1 MNLAKRPL
9 YNLCIMVI
17 SVNFLAAAPKLYLYL
32 LPFDNINNEQAIAW
46 LGSGFTDMLTK
57 EMTPLDGLFLR
68 NRDDL
73 ENIMNNRALLL
84 KQPRDS
90 RNILALGKFSRKV
103 DEISVD
109 MQFID
114 IANWEELDRREVIG
128 SYNNIPQLNNE
139 LAEVV
144 KTVCT
149 PYLPQKKTTKKI
161 YPDFTTPQATAIPK
175 TFGDR
180 GAVITS
186 SIDDAIAALERSMAF
201 VIGAR
206 GGKPIEAPA
215 KEPVAEDEWVV
226 DINNR
231 PFNEPSPENVNNT
244 ALLDQVLDNLMD
256 KPYDVFIYKPTYVY
270 DEDEDDKMITVNMR
284 VDYGIKGDII
294 NDMLTSLPYTG
305 LTQDGS
311 LTIVHF
317 DRENFNFSPELT
329 KNISLGNY
337 RSVPVIR
344 FFDKDGIVMAIILD
358 TPESRWYEMSSNKIH
373 FIPLHQFSP
382 LVDFTMGGWSLQV
395 AMEDVDIKAHYS
407 LQMSIEEVD
416 RISRVS
422 LKFVPEAELGSII
435 FPHL

>member
-1 MNLAKRPL
+1 LVVSANYL
-9 YNLCIMVI
+9 V
-17 SVNFLAAAPKLYLYL
+17 AAPKLYLYL
-32 LPFDNINNEQAIAW
+32 LPFDNNNNEQVIAW
-46 LGSGFTDMLTK
+46 LGTGFTDMLTK
-57 EMTPLDGLFLR
+57 EMTAIEGLFLR
-68 NRDDL
+68 NRSDL
-73 ENIMNNRALLL
+73 ENIMNNRGLLL

-90 RNILALGKFSRKV
+90 RNILVLGQYSRKM
-103 DEISVD
+103 DEISID

-114 IANWEELDRREVIG
+114 IANWEELDQREVIG

-139 LAEVV
+139 LADVV
-144 KTVCT
+144 KTVCM
-149 PYLPQKKTTKKI
+149 PYLPEKKTTKKI
-161 YPDFTTPQATAIPK
+161 YPDFTTPQATAIPR
-175 TFGDR
+175 TFGER

-186 SIDDAIAALERSMAF
+186 SIDDALIELEQSMDF

-206 GGKPIEAPA
+206 GKPKEAPA
-215 KEPVAEDEWVV
+215 KDRGAEDEWVV

-231 PFNEPSPENVNNT
+231 PFNEPLPENVTNT
-244 ALLDQVLDNLMD
+244 VLLDQVLANLMD

-305 LTQDGS
+305 LKQDGS

-344 FFDKDGIVMAIILD
+344 FLDKDGIIMAIILD
-358 TPESRWYEMSSNKIH
+358 TPESRWYDMSSNKIH

-395 AMEDVDIKAHYS
+395 ALEDVEIKAHYS

-422 LKFVPEAELGSII
+422 LKFVPEAELGAII

>member
-1 MNLAKRPL
+1 M
-9 YNLCIMVI
+9 MVI

-46 LGSGFTDMLTK
+46 LGSGFTDMLNK
-57 EMTPLDGLFLR
+57 EMTPLEGLFLR

-90 RNILALGKFSRKV
+90 RNILALGKFIRKV

-114 IANWEELDRREVIG
+114 IANWEELDRRELIG

-144 KTVCT
+144 KTVCI
-149 PYLPQKKTTKKI
+149 PYLPEKKTTKKI

-186 SIDDAIAALERSMAF
+186 SIDDAIADLERSMDF

-206 GGKPIEAPA
+206 GKPKEAPA
-215 KEPVAEDEWVV
+215 KELVAENEWVV

-231 PFNEPSPENVNNT
+231 PFNEPLPENVNNT
-244 ALLDQVLDNLMD
+244 ALLGQVLANLMD

-305 LTQDGS
+305 LKQDGS

-344 FFDKDGIVMAIILD
+344 FFDNDGIVMAIILD

-395 AMEDVDIKAHYS
+395 ALEDVDIKAHYS

-416 RISRVS
+416 RISKVS
-422 LKFVPEAELGSII
+422 LKFVPEAELGAII

>member
-9 YNLCIMVI
+9 YNLCMVVI
-17 SVNFLAAAPKLYLYL
+17 SVSFLAAAPKLYLYL

-46 LGSGFTDMLTK
+46 LGGGFTDMLTK
-57 EMTPLDGLFLR
+57 DMTTIEGLFLR

-90 RNILALGKFSRKV
+90 RNILALGKYSRKM
-103 DEISVD
+103 DEIAVD

-114 IANWEELDRREVIG
+114 IANWEELDRRQVIG
-128 SYNNIPQLNNE
+128 RYNNIPQLNNE

-149 PYLPQKKTTKKI
+149 PYLPKKKTTKKI
-161 YPDFTTPQATAIPK
+161 YPDFTTPQAMAIPK
-175 TFGDR
+175 TFGER

-186 SIDDAIAALERSMAF
+186 SIEDALIGLERSMDF

-206 GGKPIEAPA
+206 DKPKEAPA
-215 KEPVAEDEWVV
+215 KKPVAEDEWVV

-244 ALLDQVLDNLMD
+244 ALLEQVLANLMD
-256 KPYDVFIYKPTYVY
+256 KPYDVFLYKPTYVY
-270 DEDEDDKMITVNMR
+270 DEDKDDKMITVNMR

-305 LTQDGS
+305 LKQDGS
-311 LTIVHF
+311 LMIVYF

-337 RSVPVIR
+337 RAVPVIR
-344 FFDKDGIVMAIILD
+344 FLDKDGIVMAIILD
-358 TPESRWYEMSSNKIH
+358 TPESRWYNVSSNKIY

-395 AMEDVDIKAHYS
+395 ALEDVEIKAHYS
-407 LQMSIEEVD
+407 LQMSIKEVD

-422 LKFVPEAELGSII
+422 LKFVPEAELGAII

>member
-9 YNLCIMVI
+9 YNLCMMVI

-57 EMTPLDGLFLR
+57 EMTALDGLFLR

-103 DEISVD
+103 DEISVE

-128 SYNNIPQLNNE
+128 SYNNLPQLNNE

-144 KTVCT
+144 KTVCI

-186 SIDDAIAALERSMAF
+186 SINDAIADLERSMDF

-206 GGKPIEAPA
+206 GKLKEEPA

-244 ALLDQVLDNLMD
+244 ALLDQVLANLMD

-284 VDYGIKGDII
+284 VDYGIKGEII

-358 TPESRWYEMSSNKIH
+358 TPESRWYEISSNKIH

-395 AMEDVDIKAHYS
+395 ALEDVDIKAHYS

-422 LKFVPEAELGSII
+422 LKFVPESELGSII

>member
-9 YNLCIMVI
+9 YNLCMVVI

-46 LGSGFTDMLTK
+46 LGGGFTDMLTK
-57 EMTPLDGLFLR
+57 DMTTIEGLFLR

-90 RNILALGKFSRKV
+90 RNILALGKYSRKM
-103 DEISVD
+103 DEIAVD

-114 IANWEELDRREVIG
+114 IANWEELDRRQVIG
-128 SYNNIPQLNNE
+128 RYNNIPQLNNE

-149 PYLPQKKTTKKI
+149 PYLPKKKTTKKI

-186 SIDDAIAALERSMAF
+186 SIDDALIELERSMDF

-206 GGKPIEAPA
+206 GKPKEAPA
-215 KEPVAEDEWVV
+215 KVPVAEDEWVV

-244 ALLDQVLDNLMD
+244 ALLEQVLANLMD
-256 KPYDVFIYKPTYVY
+256 KPYDVFLYKPTYVY
-270 DEDEDDKMITVNMR
+270 DEDKDDKMITVNMR

-305 LTQDGS
+305 LKQDGS
-311 LTIVHF
+311 LMIVYF

-337 RSVPVIR
+337 RAVPVIR
-344 FFDKDGIVMAIILD
+344 FLDKDGIVMAIILD
-358 TPESRWYEMSSNKIH
+358 TPESRWYNVSSNKIY

-395 AMEDVDIKAHYS
+395 ALEDVEIKAHYS
-407 LQMSIEEVD
+407 LQMSIKEVD

-422 LKFVPEAELGSII
+422 LKFVPEAELGAII

>member
-9 YNLCIMVI
+9 YNLCMMVI

-46 LGSGFTDMLTK
+46 LGGGFADMLTK
-57 EMTPLDGLFLR
+57 EMTTIEGLFLR
-68 NRDDL
+68 NQDDL

-90 RNILALGKFSRKV
+90 RNILALGKYSRKM
-103 DEISVD
+103 DQIAVD

-114 IANWEELDRREVIG
+114 IANWEELDRRQVIG
-128 SYNNIPQLNNE
+128 SYNNVPQLNNE

-186 SIDDAIAALERSMAF
+186 SIDDALIELERSMDF

-206 GGKPIEAPA
+206 GKPKEAPA
-215 KEPVAEDEWVV
+215 KVPVAEDEWVV

-231 PFNEPSPENVNNT
+231 PFNEPTPENVNNT
-244 ALLDQVLDNLMD
+244 ALLEQVLANLMD
-256 KPYDVFIYKPTYVY
+256 KPYDVFLYKPTYVY
-270 DEDEDDKMITVNMR
+270 DEDVDDKMITINMR

-305 LTQDGS
+305 LKQDGS
-311 LTIVHF
+311 LMIVHF

-337 RSVPVIR
+337 RAVPVIR
-344 FFDKDGIVMAIILD
+344 FLDKDGIVMAIILD
-358 TPESRWYEMSSNKIH
+358 TPESRWYNVSSNKIY

-395 AMEDVDIKAHYS
+395 ALEDVEIKAHYS
-407 LQMSIEEVD
+407 LQMSIKEVD

-422 LKFVPEAELGSII
+422 LKFVPEAELGAII

>member
-9 YNLCIMVI
+9 YNLCMVVI
-17 SVNFLAAAPKLYLYL
+17 SVSFLAAAPKLYLYL

-46 LGSGFTDMLTK
+46 LGGGFTDMLTK
-57 EMTPLDGLFLR
+57 DMTTIEGLFLR

-90 RNILALGKFSRKV
+90 RNILALGKYSRKM
-103 DEISVD
+103 DEIAVD

-114 IANWEELDRREVIG
+114 IANWEELDRRQVIG

-149 PYLPQKKTTKKI
+149 PYLPKKKTTKKI
-161 YPDFTTPQATAIPK
+161 YPDFTTPQAMAIPK
-175 TFGDR
+175 TFGER

-186 SIDDAIAALERSMAF
+186 SIEDALIGLERSMDF

-206 GGKPIEAPA
+206 GKPKEAPA
-215 KEPVAEDEWVV
+215 KKPVAEDEWVV

-244 ALLDQVLDNLMD
+244 ALLEQVLANLMD
-256 KPYDVFIYKPTYVY
+256 KPYEVFLYKPTYVY
-270 DEDEDDKMITVNMR
+270 DEDKDDKMITVNMR

-305 LTQDGS
+305 LKQDGS
-311 LTIVHF
+311 LMIVYF

-337 RSVPVIR
+337 RAVPVIR
-344 FFDKDGIVMAIILD
+344 FLDKDGIVMAIILD
-358 TPESRWYEMSSNKIH
+358 TPESRWYNVSSNKIY

-395 AMEDVDIKAHYS
+395 ALEDVEIKAHYS
-407 LQMSIEEVD
+407 LQMSIKEVD

-422 LKFVPEAELGSII
+422 LKFVPEAELGAII

>member
-9 YNLCIMVI
+9 YNLCMVVI
-17 SVNFLAAAPKLYLYL
+17 SVSFLAAAPKLYLYL

-46 LGSGFTDMLTK
+46 LGGGFTDMLTK
-57 EMTPLDGLFLR
+57 DMTTIEGLFLR

-90 RNILALGKFSRKV
+90 RNILALGKYSRKM
-103 DEISVD
+103 DEIAVD

-114 IANWEELDRREVIG
+114 IANWEELDRRQVIG
-128 SYNNIPQLNNE
+128 RYNNIPQLNNE

-149 PYLPQKKTTKKI
+149 PYLPKKKTTKKI
-161 YPDFTTPQATAIPK
+161 YPDFTTPQAMAIPK
-175 TFGDR
+175 TFGER

-186 SIDDAIAALERSMAF
+186 SIEDALIGLERSMDF

-206 GGKPIEAPA
+206 GKPKEAPA
-215 KEPVAEDEWVV
+215 KVPVAEDEWVV

-244 ALLDQVLDNLMD
+244 ALLEQVLANLMD
-256 KPYDVFIYKPTYVY
+256 KPYDVFLYKPTYVY
-270 DEDEDDKMITVNMR
+270 DEDKDDKMITVNMR

-305 LTQDGS
+305 LKQDGS
-311 LTIVHF
+311 LMIVYF

-337 RSVPVIR
+337 RAVPVIR
-344 FFDKDGIVMAIILD
+344 FLDKDGIVMAIILD
-358 TPESRWYEMSSNKIH
+358 TPESRWYNVSSNKIY

-395 AMEDVDIKAHYS
+395 ALEDVEIKAHYS
-407 LQMSIEEVD
+407 LQMSIKEVD

-422 LKFVPEAELGSII
+422 LKFVPEAELGAII

>member
-9 YNLCIMVI
+9 YNLCMVVI
-17 SVNFLAAAPKLYLYL
+17 SVSFLAAAPKLYLYL

-46 LGSGFTDMLTK
+46 LGGGFTDMLTK
-57 EMTPLDGLFLR
+57 DMTTIEGLFLR

-90 RNILALGKFSRKV
+90 RNILALGKYSRKM
-103 DEISVD
+103 DEIAVD

-114 IANWEELDRREVIG
+114 IANWEELDRRQVIG
-128 SYNNIPQLNNE
+128 RYNNIPQLNNE

-149 PYLPQKKTTKKI
+149 PYLPKKKTTKKI
-161 YPDFTTPQATAIPK
+161 YPDFTTPQAMAIPK
-175 TFGDR
+175 TFGER

-186 SIDDAIAALERSMAF
+186 SIEDALIGLERSMDF

-206 GGKPIEAPA
+206 GKPKEAPA
-215 KEPVAEDEWVV
+215 KKPVAEDEWVV

-231 PFNEPSPENVNNT
+231 PFNEPTPENVNNT
-244 ALLDQVLDNLMD
+244 ALLEQVLANLMD
-256 KPYDVFIYKPTYVY
+256 KPYDVFLYKPTYVY
-270 DEDEDDKMITVNMR
+270 DEDKDDKMITVNMR

-305 LTQDGS
+305 LKQDGS
-311 LTIVHF
+311 LMIVYF

-337 RSVPVIR
+337 RAVPVIR
-344 FFDKDGIVMAIILD
+344 FLDKDGIVMAIILD
-358 TPESRWYEMSSNKIH
+358 TPESRWYNVSSNKIY

-395 AMEDVDIKAHYS
+395 ALEDVEIKAHYS
-407 LQMSIEEVD
+407 LQMSIKEVD

-422 LKFVPEAELGSII
+422 LKFVPEAELGAII

>member
-9 YNLCIMVI
+9 YSLCIMVI
-17 SVNFLAAAPKLYLYL
+17 SANFLAAAPKLYLYL

-46 LGSGFTDMLTK
+46 LGTGFTDMLTK
-57 EMTPLDGLFLR
+57 EMTAIEGLFLR
-68 NRDDL
+68 NRSDL
-73 ENIMNNRALLL
+73 ENIMNNRGLLL

-90 RNILALGKFSRKV
+90 RNILVLGKYSRKM
-103 DEISVD
+103 DEISID

-114 IANWEELDRREVIG
+114 IANWEELDQREVIG

-144 KTVCT
+144 KTVCI
-149 PYLPQKKTTKKI
+149 PYLPEKKTTKKI
-161 YPDFTTPQATAIPK
+161 YPDFTTPQATAIPR
-175 TFGDR
+175 TFGER

-186 SIDDAIAALERSMAF
+186 SIDAALIELEQSMDF

-206 GGKPIEAPA
+206 GKPKEVPA
-215 KEPVAEDEWVV
+215 KGPVAEDEWVV

-231 PFNEPSPENVNNT
+231 PFNEPLPENVNNT
-244 ALLDQVLDNLMD
+244 VLLDQVLANLMD

-305 LTQDGS
+305 LKQDGS
-311 LTIVHF
+311 LTIVYF

-329 KNISLGNY
+329 KDISLGNY

-344 FFDKDGIVMAIILD
+344 FLDKDGIIMAIILD
-358 TPESRWYEMSSNKIH
+358 TPESRWYDMSSNKIH

-395 AMEDVDIKAHYS
+395 ALEDVEIKAHYS

-422 LKFVPEAELGSII
+422 LKFVPEAELGAII

>member
-9 YNLCIMVI
+9 YNLCMMVI

-46 LGSGFTDMLTK
+46 LGGGFADMLTK
-57 EMTPLDGLFLR
+57 EMTTIEGLFLR
-68 NRDDL
+68 NQDDL

-90 RNILALGKFSRKV
+90 RNILALGKYSRKM
-103 DEISVD
+103 DQIAVD

-114 IANWEELDRREVIG
+114 IANWEELDRRQVIG
-128 SYNNIPQLNNE
+128 SYNNVPQLNNE

-186 SIDDAIAALERSMAF
+186 SIDDALIELERSMDF

-206 GGKPIEAPA
+206 GKPKEAPA
-215 KEPVAEDEWVV
+215 KVPVAEDEWVV

-244 ALLDQVLDNLMD
+244 ALLEQVLANLMD
-256 KPYDVFIYKPTYVY
+256 KPYDVFLYKPTYVY
-270 DEDEDDKMITVNMR
+270 DEDKDDKMITVNMR

-305 LTQDGS
+305 LKQDGS
-311 LTIVHF
+311 LMIVYF

-337 RSVPVIR
+337 RAVPVIR
-344 FFDKDGIVMAIILD
+344 FLDKDGIVMAIILD
-358 TPESRWYEMSSNKIH
+358 TPESRWYNVSSNKIY

-395 AMEDVDIKAHYS
+395 ALEDVEIKAHYS
-407 LQMSIEEVD
+407 LQMSIKEVD

-422 LKFVPEAELGSII
+422 LKFVPEAELGAII

>member
-9 YNLCIMVI
+9 YSLCIMVI
-17 SVNFLAAAPKLYLYL
+17 SANFLAAAPKLYLYL

-46 LGSGFTDMLTK
+46 LGTGFTDMLTK
-57 EMTPLDGLFLR
+57 EMTAIEGLFLR
-68 NRDDL
+68 NRSDL
-73 ENIMNNRALLL
+73 ENIMNNRGLLL

-90 RNILALGKFSRKV
+90 RNILVLGKYSRKM
-103 DEISVD
+103 DEISID

-114 IANWEELDRREVIG
+114 IANWEELDQREVIG

-144 KTVCT
+144 KTVCI
-149 PYLPQKKTTKKI
+149 PYLPEKKTTKNI
-161 YPDFTTPQATAIPK
+161 YPDFTTPQATAIPR
-175 TFGDR
+175 TFGER

-186 SIDDAIAALERSMAF
+186 SIDAALIELEQSMDF

-206 GGKPIEAPA
+206 GKPKEVPA
-215 KEPVAEDEWVV
+215 KGPVAEDEWVV

-231 PFNEPSPENVNNT
+231 PFNEPLPENVNNT
-244 ALLDQVLDNLMD
+244 VLLDQVLANLMD

-305 LTQDGS
+305 LKQDGS
-311 LTIVHF
+311 LTIVYF

-329 KNISLGNY
+329 KDISLGNY

-344 FFDKDGIVMAIILD
+344 FLDKDGIIMAIILD
-358 TPESRWYEMSSNKIH
+358 TPESRWYDMSSNKIH

-395 AMEDVDIKAHYS
+395 ALEDVEIKAHYS

-422 LKFVPEAELGSII
+422 LKFVPEAELGAII

>member
-9 YNLCIMVI
+9 YSLCIMVI
-17 SVNFLAAAPKLYLYL
+17 SANFLAAAPKLYLYL

-46 LGSGFTDMLTK
+46 LGTGFTDMLTK
-57 EMTPLDGLFLR
+57 EMTAIEGLFLR
-68 NRDDL
+68 NRSDL
-73 ENIMNNRALLL
+73 ENIMNNRGLLL

-90 RNILALGKFSRKV
+90 RNILVLGKYSRKM
-103 DEISVD
+103 DEISID

-114 IANWEELDRREVIG
+114 IANWEELDQREVIG

-144 KTVCT
+144 KTVCI
-149 PYLPQKKTTKKI
+149 PYLPEKKTTKKI
-161 YPDFTTPQATAIPK
+161 YPDFTTPQATAIPR
-175 TFGDR
+175 TFGER

-186 SIDDAIAALERSMAF
+186 SIDAALIELEQSMDF

-206 GGKPIEAPA
+206 GKPKEVPA
-215 KEPVAEDEWVV
+215 KGPVAEDEWVV

-231 PFNEPSPENVNNT
+231 PFNEPLPENVNNT
-244 ALLDQVLDNLMD
+244 VLLDQVLANLMD

-284 VDYGIKGDII
+284 VDYGIKGDIM

-305 LTQDGS
+305 LKQDGS
-311 LTIVHF
+311 LTIVYF

-344 FFDKDGIVMAIILD
+344 FLDKDGIVMAIILD

-395 AMEDVDIKAHYS
+395 ALEDVDIKAHYS

-422 LKFVPEAELGSII
+422 LKFVPEAELGAII

>member
-9 YNLCIMVI
+9 YSLCIMVI
-17 SVNFLAAAPKLYLYL
+17 SANFLAAAPKLYLYL

-46 LGSGFTDMLTK
+46 LGTGFTDMLTK
-57 EMTPLDGLFLR
+57 EMTAIEGLFLR
-68 NRDDL
+68 NRSDL
-73 ENIMNNRALLL
+73 ENIMNNRGLLL

-90 RNILALGKFSRKV
+90 RNILVLGKYSRKM
-103 DEISVD
+103 DEISID

-114 IANWEELDRREVIG
+114 IANWEELDQRKVIG

-144 KTVCT
+144 KTVCI
-149 PYLPQKKTTKKI
+149 PYLPEKKTTKKI
-161 YPDFTTPQATAIPK
+161 YPDFTTPQATAIPR
-175 TFGDR
+175 TFGER

-186 SIDDAIAALERSMAF
+186 SIDAALIELEQSMDF

-206 GGKPIEAPA
+206 GKPKEVPA
-215 KEPVAEDEWVV
+215 KGPVAEDEWVV

-231 PFNEPSPENVNNT
+231 PFNEPLPENVNNT
-244 ALLDQVLDNLMD
+244 VLLDQVLANLMD

-305 LTQDGS
+305 LKQDGS
-311 LTIVHF
+311 LTIVYF

-329 KNISLGNY
+329 KDISLGNY

-344 FFDKDGIVMAIILD
+344 FLDKDGIIMAIILD
-358 TPESRWYEMSSNKIH
+358 TPESRWYDMSSNKIH

-395 AMEDVDIKAHYS
+395 ALEDVEIKAHYS

-422 LKFVPEAELGSII
+422 LKFVPEAELGAII

>member
-9 YNLCIMVI
+9 YNLCMMVI
-17 SVNFLAAAPKLYLYL
+17 SVNFIAAAPKLYLYL

-128 SYNNIPQLNNE
+128 SYNNIPQLNNV

-144 KTVCT
+144 KTVCI
-149 PYLPQKKTTKKI
+149 PYLPEKKTTKKI

-186 SIDDAIAALERSMAF
+186 SIDDAIADLERSMDF

-206 GGKPIEAPA
+206 GKPKEVPA

-244 ALLDQVLDNLMD
+244 ALLDQVLANLMD

-270 DEDEDDKMITVNMR
+270 DEDDKMITVNMR

-395 AMEDVDIKAHYS
+395 ALEDVDIKAHYS

-422 LKFVPEAELGSII
+422 LKFVPEAELGAII

>member
-1 MNLAKRPL
+1 M
-9 YNLCIMVI
+9 MVI
-17 SVNFLAAAPKLYLYL
+17 SANFLAATPKLYLYL

-46 LGSGFTDMLTK
+46 LGLGFTDMLTK
-57 EMTPLDGLFLR
+57 EMTAIEGLFLR

-73 ENIMNNRALLL
+73 ENIMNNRGLLL

-90 RNILALGKFSRKV
+90 RNILVLGKYSRKM

-114 IANWEELDRREVIG
+114 IANWEELDKREAIG
-128 SYNNIPQLNNE
+128 SYNNVPQLNNE

-144 KTVCT
+144 KTVCI
-149 PYLPQKKTTKKI
+149 PYLPEKKTTKKI
-161 YPDFTTPQATAIPK
+161 YPDFTTPQATAIPR
-175 TFGDR
+175 TFGER

-186 SIDDAIAALERSMAF
+186 SIDDALIELERSMDF

-206 GGKPIEAPA
+206 GKPKETLA
-215 KEPVAEDEWVV
+215 KKPVAEGEWVV

-231 PFNEPSPENVNNT
+231 PFNEPLPENVNNT
-244 ALLDQVLDNLMD
+244 VLLDQVLANLMD

-270 DEDEDDKMITVNMR
+270 DEDEDANMITVNMR

-305 LTQDGS
+305 IKQDGS

-317 DRENFNFSPELT
+317 DRENFNFPPELT

-337 RSVPVIR
+337 RAVPVIR
-344 FFDKDGIVMAIILD
+344 FLDKDGIVMAIILD
-358 TPESRWYEMSSNKIH
+358 TPESRWYDMSSNKIH

-395 AMEDVDIKAHYS
+395 ALEDVEIKAHYS

-422 LKFVPEAELGSII
+422 LKFVPEAELGAII

>member
-1 MNLAKRPL
+1 M
-9 YNLCIMVI
+9 MVI

-57 EMTPLDGLFLR
+57 EMTPLEGLFLR

-144 KTVCT
+144 KTVCI
-149 PYLPQKKTTKKI
+149 PYLPEKKTTKKI

-186 SIDDAIAALERSMAF
+186 SIDDAIADLERSMDF

-206 GGKPIEAPA
+206 GKPKEAPA

-244 ALLDQVLDNLMD
+244 ALLDQVLANLMD

-270 DEDEDDKMITVNMR
+270 DEDDKMITVNMR

-344 FFDKDGIVMAIILD
+344 FFDKDGIIMAIILD

>member
-9 YNLCIMVI
+9 YNLCMMVI

-46 LGSGFTDMLTK
+46 LGGGFTDMLTK
-57 EMTPLDGLFLR
+57 DMTTIEGLFLR

-90 RNILALGKFSRKV
+90 RNILALGKYSRKM
-103 DEISVD
+103 DQIAVD

-114 IANWEELDRREVIG
+114 IANWEELDRRQVIG
-128 SYNNIPQLNNE
+128 SYNNVPQLNNE

-186 SIDDAIAALERSMAF
+186 SIDDALIELERSMDF

-206 GGKPIEAPA
+206 GKPKEAPA
-215 KEPVAEDEWVV
+215 KVPVAEDEWVV

-231 PFNEPSPENVNNT
+231 PFNEPTPENVNNT
-244 ALLDQVLDNLMD
+244 ALLEQVLANLMD
-256 KPYDVFIYKPTYVY
+256 KPYDVFLYKPTYVY
-270 DEDEDDKMITVNMR
+270 DEDVDDKMITVNMR

-305 LTQDGS
+305 LKQDGS
-311 LTIVHF
+311 LMIVHF

-337 RSVPVIR
+337 RAVPVIR
-344 FFDKDGIVMAIILD
+344 FLDKDGIVMAIILD
-358 TPESRWYEMSSNKIH
+358 TPESRWYNVSSNKIY

-395 AMEDVDIKAHYS
+395 ALEDVEIKAHYS
-407 LQMSIEEVD
+407 LQMSIKEVD

-422 LKFVPEAELGSII
+422 LKFVPEAELGAII

>member
-9 YNLCIMVI
+9 YSLCIMVV
-17 SVNFLAAAPKLYLYL
+17 SANFLVAAPKLYLYL
-32 LPFDNINNEQAIAW
+32 LPFDNNNNEQVIAW
-46 LGSGFTDMLTK
+46 LGTGFTDMLTK
-57 EMTPLDGLFLR
+57 EMTAIEGLFLR
-68 NRDDL
+68 NRSEL
-73 ENIMNNRALLL
+73 ENIMNNRGLLL

-90 RNILALGKFSRKV
+90 RNILVLGQYSRKM
-103 DEISVD
+103 DEISID

-114 IANWEELDRREVIG
+114 IANWEELDQREVIG

-139 LAEVV
+139 LADVV

-149 PYLPQKKTTKKI
+149 PYLPEKKTTKKI
-161 YPDFTTPQATAIPK
+161 YPDFTTPQATAIPR
-175 TFGDR
+175 TFGER

-186 SIDDAIAALERSMAF
+186 SIDDALIELEQSMDF

-206 GGKPIEAPA
+206 GKPKEAPA
-215 KEPVAEDEWVV
+215 KDRGAEDEWVV

-231 PFNEPSPENVNNT
+231 PFNEPLPENVSNT
-244 ALLDQVLDNLMD
+244 VLLDQVLANLMD

-305 LTQDGS
+305 LKQDGS

-358 TPESRWYEMSSNKIH
+358 TPESRWYDMSSNKIH
-373 FIPLHQFSP
+373 FLPLHQFSP

-395 AMEDVDIKAHYS
+395 ALEDVEIKAHYS

-422 LKFVPEAELGSII
+422 LKFVPEAELGAII

>member
-9 YNLCIMVI
+9 YSLCIMVV
-17 SVNFLAAAPKLYLYL
+17 SANFLVAAPKLYLYL
-32 LPFDNINNEQAIAW
+32 LPFDNNNNEQVIAW
-46 LGSGFTDMLTK
+46 LGTGFTDMLTK
-57 EMTPLDGLFLR
+57 EMTAIEGLFLR
-68 NRDDL
+68 NRSDL
-73 ENIMNNRALLL
+73 ENIMNNRGLLL

-90 RNILALGKFSRKV
+90 RNILVLGQYSRKM
-103 DEISVD
+103 DEISID

-114 IANWEELDRREVIG
+114 IANWEELDQREVIG

-139 LAEVV
+139 LADVV

-149 PYLPQKKTTKKI
+149 PYLPEKKTTKKI
-161 YPDFTTPQATAIPK
+161 YPDFTTPQATAIPR
-175 TFGDR
+175 TFGER

-186 SIDDAIAALERSMAF
+186 SIDDALIELEQSMDF

-206 GGKPIEAPA
+206 GKPKEAPA
-215 KEPVAEDEWVV
+215 KDRGAEDEWVV

-231 PFNEPSPENVNNT
+231 PFNEPLPENVNNT
-244 ALLDQVLDNLMD
+244 VLLDQVLANLMD

-305 LTQDGS
+305 LKQDGS

-344 FFDKDGIVMAIILD
+344 FLDKDGIIMAIILD
-358 TPESRWYEMSSNKIH
+358 TPESRWYDMSSNKIH
-373 FIPLHQFSP
+373 FLPLHQFSP

-395 AMEDVDIKAHYS
+395 ALEDVEIKAHYS
-407 LQMSIEEVD
+407 LQMSIKEVD

-422 LKFVPEAELGSII
+422 LKFVPEAELGAII

>member
-9 YNLCIMVI
+9 YNLCMMVI

-128 SYNNIPQLNNE
+128 SYNNIPQLNNV

-144 KTVCT
+144 KTVCI

-186 SIDDAIAALERSMAF
+186 SIDDAIADLERSMDF

-206 GGKPIEAPA
+206 GKPKEAPA

-244 ALLDQVLDNLMD
+244 ALLDQVLANLMD

-305 LTQDGS
+305 LKQDGS

-344 FFDKDGIVMAIILD
+344 FLDKDGIIMAIILD
-358 TPESRWYEMSSNKIH
+358 TPESRWYDMSSNKIH

-382 LVDFTMGGWSLQV
+382 LVDFMMGGWSLQV
-395 AMEDVDIKAHYS
+395 ALEDVEIKAHYS

-422 LKFVPEAELGSII
+422 LKFVPEAELGAII

>member
-9 YNLCIMVI
+9 YSLCIMVV
-17 SVNFLAAAPKLYLYL
+17 SANFLVAAPKLYLYL
-32 LPFDNINNEQAIAW
+32 LPFDNNNNEQVIAW
-46 LGSGFTDMLTK
+46 LGTGFTDMLTK
-57 EMTPLDGLFLR
+57 EMTSIEGLFLR
-68 NRDDL
+68 NRSDL
-73 ENIMNNRALLL
+73 ENIMNNRGLLL

-90 RNILALGKFSRKV
+90 RNILVLGQYSRKM
-103 DEISVD
+103 DEISID

-114 IANWEELDRREVIG
+114 IANWEELDQREVIG

-139 LAEVV
+139 LADVV

-149 PYLPQKKTTKKI
+149 PYLPEKKTTKKI
-161 YPDFTTPQATAIPK
+161 YPDFTTPQATAIPR
-175 TFGDR
+175 TFGER

-186 SIDDAIAALERSMAF
+186 SIDDALIELEQSMDF

-206 GGKPIEAPA
+206 GKPKETPA
-215 KEPVAEDEWVV
+215 KDRGAEDEWVV

-231 PFNEPSPENVNNT
+231 PFNEPLPENVSNT
-244 ALLDQVLDNLMD
+244 VLLDQVLANLMD

-305 LTQDGS
+305 LKQDGS

-344 FFDKDGIVMAIILD
+344 FLDKDGIIMAIILD
-358 TPESRWYEMSSNKIH
+358 TPESRWYDMSSNKIH
-373 FIPLHQFSP
+373 FLPLHQFSP

-395 AMEDVDIKAHYS
+395 ALEDVEIKAHYS

-422 LKFVPEAELGSII
+422 LKFVPEAELGAII

>member
-9 YNLCIMVI
+9 YSLCIMVI
-17 SVNFLAAAPKLYLYL
+17 SANFLAAAPKLYLYL
-32 LPFDNINNEQAIAW
+32 LPLDNINNEQAIAW
-46 LGSGFTDMLTK
+46 LGTGFTDMLTK
-57 EMTPLDGLFLR
+57 EMTAIEGLFLR
-68 NRDDL
+68 NRSDL
-73 ENIMNNRALLL
+73 ENIMNNRGLLL

-90 RNILALGKFSRKV
+90 RNILVLGKYSRKM
-103 DEISVD
+103 DEISID

-114 IANWEELDRREVIG
+114 IANWEELDQREVIG

-144 KTVCT
+144 KTVCI
-149 PYLPQKKTTKKI
+149 PYLPEKKTTKKI
-161 YPDFTTPQATAIPK
+161 YPDFTTPQATAIPR
-175 TFGDR
+175 TFGER

-186 SIDDAIAALERSMAF
+186 SIDAALIELEQSMDF

-206 GGKPIEAPA
+206 GKPKEVPA
-215 KEPVAEDEWVV
+215 KGPVAEDEWVV

-231 PFNEPSPENVNNT
+231 PFNEPLPENVNNT
-244 ALLDQVLDNLMD
+244 VLLDQVLANLMD

-305 LTQDGS
+305 LKQDGS
-311 LTIVHF
+311 LTIVYF

-329 KNISLGNY
+329 KDISLGNY

-344 FFDKDGIVMAIILD
+344 FLDKDGIIMAIILD
-358 TPESRWYEMSSNKIH
+358 TPESRWYDMSSNKIH

-395 AMEDVDIKAHYS
+395 ALEDVEIKAHYS

-422 LKFVPEAELGSII
+422 LKFVPEAELGAII

>member
-9 YNLCIMVI
+9 YSLCIMVI
-17 SVNFLAAAPKLYLYL
+17 SANFLAAAPKLYLYL

-46 LGSGFTDMLTK
+46 LGTGFTDMLTK
-57 EMTPLDGLFLR
+57 EMTAIEGLFLR
-68 NRDDL
+68 NRSDL
-73 ENIMNNRALLL
+73 ENIMNNRGLLL

-90 RNILALGKFSRKV
+90 RNILVLGKYSRKM
-103 DEISVD
+103 DEISID

-114 IANWEELDRREVIG
+114 IANWEELDQREVIG

-144 KTVCT
+144 KTVCI
-149 PYLPQKKTTKKI
+149 PYLPEKKTTKNI
-161 YPDFTTPQATAIPK
+161 YPDFTTPQATAIPR
-175 TFGDR
+175 TFGER

-186 SIDDAIAALERSMAF
+186 SIDAALIELEQSMDF

-206 GGKPIEAPA
+206 GKPKEVPA
-215 KEPVAEDEWVV
+215 KGPVAEDEWVV

-231 PFNEPSPENVNNT
+231 PFNEPLPENVNNT
-244 ALLDQVLDNLMD
+244 VLLDQVLANLMD

-305 LTQDGS
+305 LKQDGS
-311 LTIVHF
+311 LTIVYF

-344 FFDKDGIVMAIILD
+344 FLDKDGIIMAIILD
-358 TPESRWYEMSSNKIH
+358 TPESRWYDMSSNKIH

-395 AMEDVDIKAHYS
+395 ALEDVEIKAHYS

-422 LKFVPEAELGSII
+422 LKFVPEAELGAII

>member
-9 YNLCIMVI
+9 YSLCIMVV
-17 SVNFLAAAPKLYLYL
+17 SANYLVAAPKLYLYL
-32 LPFDNINNEQAIAW
+32 LPFDNNNNEQVIAW
-46 LGSGFTDMLTK
+46 LGTGFTDMLTK
-57 EMTPLDGLFLR
+57 EMTAIEGLFLR
-68 NRDDL
+68 NRSDL
-73 ENIMNNRALLL
+73 ENIMNNRGLLL

-90 RNILALGKFSRKV
+90 RNILVLGQYSRKM
-103 DEISVD
+103 DEISID

-114 IANWEELDRREVIG
+114 IANWEELDQREVIG

-139 LAEVV
+139 LADVV
-144 KTVCT
+144 KTVCM
-149 PYLPQKKTTKKI
+149 PYLPEKKTTKKI
-161 YPDFTTPQATAIPK
+161 YPDFTTPQATAIPR
-175 TFGDR
+175 TFGER

-186 SIDDAIAALERSMAF
+186 SIDDALIELEQSMDF

-206 GGKPIEAPA
+206 GKPKEAPA
-215 KEPVAEDEWVV
+215 KDRGAEDEWVV

-231 PFNEPSPENVNNT
+231 PFNEPLPENVTNT
-244 ALLDQVLDNLMD
+244 VLLDQVLANLMD

-305 LTQDGS
+305 LKQDGS

-344 FFDKDGIVMAIILD
+344 FLDKDGIIMAIILD
-358 TPESRWYEMSSNKIH
+358 TPESRWYDMSSNKIH

-395 AMEDVDIKAHYS
+395 ALEDVEIKAHYS

-422 LKFVPEAELGSII
+422 LKFVPEAELGAII

>member
-1 MNLAKRPL
+1 M
-9 YNLCIMVI
+9 MVI
-17 SVNFLAAAPKLYLYL
+17 SVNFLIAAPKLYLYL

-57 EMTPLDGLFLR
+57 EMTPLEGLFLR

-114 IANWEELDRREVIG
+114 IANWEELDQREVIG
-128 SYNNIPQLNNE
+128 SYNNIPQLNNK

-144 KTVCT
+144 KTVCI
-149 PYLPQKKTTKKI
+149 PYLPKKKTTKKI

-186 SIDDAIAALERSMAF
+186 SIDDAIADLERSMDF
-201 VIGAR
+201 VIGTR
-206 GGKPIEAPA
+206 GKPKEAPA
-215 KEPVAEDEWVV
+215 KELVAEDEWVV

-231 PFNEPSPENVNNT
+231 PFNEPLPENVNNT
-244 ALLDQVLDNLMD
+244 ALLDQVLANLMD

-305 LTQDGS
+305 LKQDGS

-329 KNISLGNY
+329 KNITLGNY
-337 RSVPVIR
+337 RSVPLIR
-344 FFDKDGIVMAIILD
+344 FFDNDGIVMAIILD

-373 FIPLHQFSP
+373 FMPLHQFSP

-416 RISRVS
+416 RISKVS
-422 LKFVPEAELGSII
+422 LKFVPEAELGAII

>member
-9 YNLCIMVI
+9 YNLCMMVI

-57 EMTPLDGLFLR
+57 EMTPLEGLFLR

-114 IANWEELDRREVIG
+114 IANWEELDRREAIG

-144 KTVCT
+144 KTVCI
-149 PYLPQKKTTKKI
+149 PYLPEKKTTKNI
-161 YPDFTTPQATAIPK
+161 YHDFTTPQATAIPK

-186 SIDDAIAALERSMAF
+186 SIDDAIADLERSMDF

-206 GGKPIEAPA
+206 GKPKEAPA

-231 PFNEPSPENVNNT
+231 PFNEPLPENVNNT
-244 ALLDQVLDNLMD
+244 ALLDQVLANLMD

-305 LTQDGS
+305 LKQDGS

-344 FFDKDGIVMAIILD
+344 FLDKDGIIMAIILD
-358 TPESRWYEMSSNKIH
+358 TPESRWYDMSSNKIH
-373 FIPLHQFSP
+373 FLPLHQFSP

-395 AMEDVDIKAHYS
+395 ALEDVEIKAHYS

-422 LKFVPEAELGSII
+422 LKFVPEAELGAII

>member
-1 MNLAKRPL
+1 
-9 YNLCIMVI
+9 MVV
-17 SVNFLAAAPKLYLYL
+17 SANYLVAAPKLYLYL
-32 LPFDNINNEQAIAW
+32 LPFDNNNNEQVIAW
-46 LGSGFTDMLTK
+46 LGTGFTDMLTK
-57 EMTPLDGLFLR
+57 EMTAIEGLFLR
-68 NRDDL
+68 NRSDL
-73 ENIMNNRALLL
+73 ENIMNNRGLLL

-90 RNILALGKFSRKV
+90 RNILVLGQYSRKM
-103 DEISVD
+103 DEISID

-114 IANWEELDRREVIG
+114 IANWEELDQREVIG

-139 LAEVV
+139 LADVV
-144 KTVCT
+144 KTVCM
-149 PYLPQKKTTKKI
+149 PYLPEKKTTKKI
-161 YPDFTTPQATAIPK
+161 YPDFTTPQATAIPR
-175 TFGDR
+175 TFGER

-186 SIDDAIAALERSMAF
+186 SIDDALIELEQSMDF

-206 GGKPIEAPA
+206 GKPKEAPA
-215 KEPVAEDEWVV
+215 KDRGAEDEWVV

-231 PFNEPSPENVNNT
+231 PFNEPLPENVTNT
-244 ALLDQVLDNLMD
+244 VLLDQVLANLMD

-305 LTQDGS
+305 LKQDGS

-344 FFDKDGIVMAIILD
+344 FLDKDGIIMAIILD
-358 TPESRWYEMSSNKIH
+358 TPESRWYDMSSNKIH

-395 AMEDVDIKAHYS
+395 ALEDVEIKAHYS

-422 LKFVPEAELGSII
+422 LKFVPEAELGAII

>member
-9 YNLCIMVI
+9 YSLCIMVI
-17 SVNFLAAAPKLYLYL
+17 SANFLAAAPKLYLYL
-32 LPFDNINNEQAIAW
+32 LPLDNINNEQAIAW
-46 LGSGFTDMLTK
+46 LGTGFTDMLTK
-57 EMTPLDGLFLR
+57 EMTAIEGLFLR
-68 NRDDL
+68 NRSDL
-73 ENIMNNRALLL
+73 ENIMNNRGLLL

-90 RNILALGKFSRKV
+90 RNILVLGKYSRKM
-103 DEISVD
+103 DEISID

-114 IANWEELDRREVIG
+114 IANWEELDQREVIG

-144 KTVCT
+144 KTVCI
-149 PYLPQKKTTKKI
+149 PYLPEKKTTKNI
-161 YPDFTTPQATAIPK
+161 YPDFTTPQATAIPR
-175 TFGDR
+175 TFGER

-186 SIDDAIAALERSMAF
+186 SIDAALIELEQSMDF

-206 GGKPIEAPA
+206 GKPKEVPA
-215 KEPVAEDEWVV
+215 KGPVAEDEWVV

-231 PFNEPSPENVNNT
+231 PFNEPLPENVNNT
-244 ALLDQVLDNLMD
+244 VLLDQVLANLMD

-284 VDYGIKGDII
+284 VDYGIKGDIM

-305 LTQDGS
+305 LKQDGS
-311 LTIVHF
+311 LTIVYF

-344 FFDKDGIVMAIILD
+344 FLDKDGIVMAIILD
-358 TPESRWYEMSSNKIH
+358 TPESRWYDMSSNKIH

-395 AMEDVDIKAHYS
+395 ALEDVEIKAHYS

-422 LKFVPEAELGSII
+422 LKFVPEADLGAII

>member
-9 YNLCIMVI
+9 YNLCMMVI

-46 LGSGFTDMLTK
+46 LGGGFADMLTK
-57 EMTPLDGLFLR
+57 EMTTIEGLFLR
-68 NRDDL
+68 NQDDL

-90 RNILALGKFSRKV
+90 RNILALGKYSRKM
-103 DEISVD
+103 DQIAVD

-114 IANWEELDRREVIG
+114 IANWEELDRRQVIG
-128 SYNNIPQLNNE
+128 SYNNVPQLNNE

-186 SIDDAIAALERSMAF
+186 SIDDALIELERSMDF

-206 GGKPIEAPA
+206 DKPKEAPA
-215 KEPVAEDEWVV
+215 KVPVAEDEWVV

-231 PFNEPSPENVNNT
+231 PFNEPTPENVNNT
-244 ALLDQVLDNLMD
+244 ALLEQVLANLMD
-256 KPYDVFIYKPTYVY
+256 KPYDVFLYKPTYVY

-305 LTQDGS
+305 LKQDGS
-311 LTIVHF
+311 LMIVHF

-337 RSVPVIR
+337 RAVPVIR
-344 FFDKDGIVMAIILD
+344 FLDKDGIVMAIILD
-358 TPESRWYEMSSNKIH
+358 TPESRWYNVSSNKIY

-395 AMEDVDIKAHYS
+395 ALEDVEIKAHYS
-407 LQMSIEEVD
+407 LQMSIKEVD

-422 LKFVPEAELGSII
+422 LKFVPEAELGAII

>member
-9 YNLCIMVI
+9 YSLCIMVV
-17 SVNFLAAAPKLYLYL
+17 SANFLIAAPKLYLYL
-32 LPFDNINNEQAIAW
+32 LPFDNNNNEQVIAW
-46 LGSGFTDMLTK
+46 LGTGFTDMLTK
-57 EMTPLDGLFLR
+57 EMTAIEGLFLR
-68 NRDDL
+68 NRSDL
-73 ENIMNNRALLL
+73 ENIMNNRGLLL

-90 RNILALGKFSRKV
+90 RNILVLGQYSRKM
-103 DEISVD
+103 DEISID

-114 IANWEELDRREVIG
+114 IANWEELDQREVIG

-139 LAEVV
+139 LADVV

-149 PYLPQKKTTKKI
+149 PYLPEKKTTKKI
-161 YPDFTTPQATAIPK
+161 YPDFTTPQATAIPR
-175 TFGDR
+175 TFGER

-186 SIDDAIAALERSMAF
+186 SIDDALIELEQSMDF

-206 GGKPIEAPA
+206 GKPKEAPA
-215 KEPVAEDEWVV
+215 KERVAEDEWVV

-231 PFNEPSPENVNNT
+231 PFNEPLPENVNNT
-244 ALLDQVLDNLMD
+244 VLLDQVLANLMD

-395 AMEDVDIKAHYS
+395 ALEDVDIKAHYS

-422 LKFVPEAELGSII
+422 LKFVPEAELGAII

>member
-9 YNLCIMVI
+9 YNLCMMVI

-32 LPFDNINNEQAIAW
+32 LPFDNINNEQAISW
-46 LGSGFTDMLTK
+46 LGGGFADMLTK
-57 EMTPLDGLFLR
+57 EMTTIEGLFLR
-68 NRDDL
+68 NQDDL

-90 RNILALGKFSRKV
+90 RNILALGKYSRKM
-103 DEISVD
+103 DEIAVD

-114 IANWEELDRREVIG
+114 IANWEELDRRQVIG
-128 SYNNIPQLNNE
+128 SYNNVPQLNNE

-186 SIDDAIAALERSMAF
+186 SIDDALIELERSMDF

-206 GGKPIEAPA
+206 GKPKEAPA
-215 KEPVAEDEWVV
+215 KVPVAEDEWVV

-231 PFNEPSPENVNNT
+231 PFNEPTPENVNNT
-244 ALLDQVLDNLMD
+244 ALLEQVLANLMD
-256 KPYDVFIYKPTYVY
+256 KPYDVFLYKPTYVY
-270 DEDEDDKMITVNMR
+270 DEDVDDKMITVNMR

-305 LTQDGS
+305 LKQDGS
-311 LTIVHF
+311 LMIVHF

-337 RSVPVIR
+337 RAVPVIR
-344 FFDKDGIVMAIILD
+344 FLDKDGIVMAIILD
-358 TPESRWYEMSSNKIH
+358 TPESRWYNVSSNKIY

-395 AMEDVDIKAHYS
+395 ALEDVEIKAHYS
-407 LQMSIEEVD
+407 LQMSIKEVD

-422 LKFVPEAELGSII
+422 LKFVPEAELGAII

>member
-1 MNLAKRPL
+1 M
-9 YNLCIMVI
+9 
-17 SVNFLAAAPKLYLYL
+17 
-32 LPFDNINNEQAIAW
+32 
-46 LGSGFTDMLTK
+46 
-57 EMTPLDGLFLR
+57 
-68 NRDDL
+68 
-73 ENIMNNRALLL
+73 
-84 KQPRDS
+84 
-90 RNILALGKFSRKV
+90 
-103 DEISVD
+103 
-109 MQFID
+109 
-114 IANWEELDRREVIG
+114 
-128 SYNNIPQLNNE
+128 NNE

-186 SIDDAIAALERSMAF
+186 SIDDALIELERSMDF

-206 GGKPIEAPA
+206 GKPKEAPA
-215 KEPVAEDEWVV
+215 KVPVAEDEWVV

-231 PFNEPSPENVNNT
+231 PFNEPTPENVNNT
-244 ALLDQVLDNLMD
+244 ALLEQVLANLMD
-256 KPYDVFIYKPTYVY
+256 KPYDVFLYKPTYVY
-270 DEDEDDKMITVNMR
+270 DEDVDDKMITVNMR

-305 LTQDGS
+305 LKQDGS
-311 LTIVHF
+311 LMIVHF

-337 RSVPVIR
+337 RAVPVIR
-344 FFDKDGIVMAIILD
+344 FLDKDGIVMAIILD
-358 TPESRWYEMSSNKIH
+358 TPESRWYNVSSNKIY

-395 AMEDVDIKAHYS
+395 ALEDVEIKAHYS
-407 LQMSIEEVD
+407 LQMSIKEVD

-422 LKFVPEAELGSII
+422 LKFVPEAELGAII

>member
-1 MNLAKRPL
+1 
-9 YNLCIMVI
+9 
-17 SVNFLAAAPKLYLYL
+17 
-32 LPFDNINNEQAIAW
+32 
-46 LGSGFTDMLTK
+46 MLTK
-57 EMTPLDGLFLR
+57 EMTTIEGLFLR
-68 NRDDL
+68 NQDDL

-90 RNILALGKFSRKV
+90 RNILALGKYSRKM
-103 DEISVD
+103 DQIAVD

-114 IANWEELDRREVIG
+114 IANWEELDRRQVIG
-128 SYNNIPQLNNE
+128 SYNNVPQLNNE

-186 SIDDAIAALERSMAF
+186 SIDDALIELERSMDF

-206 GGKPIEAPA
+206 GKPKEAPA
-215 KEPVAEDEWVV
+215 KVPVAEDEWVV

-231 PFNEPSPENVNNT
+231 PFNEPTPENVNNT
-244 ALLDQVLDNLMD
+244 ALLEQVLANLMD
-256 KPYDVFIYKPTYVY
+256 KPYDVFLYKPTYVY
-270 DEDEDDKMITVNMR
+270 DEDVDDKMITVNMR

-305 LTQDGS
+305 LKQDGS
-311 LTIVHF
+311 LMIVHF

-337 RSVPVIR
+337 RAVPVIR
-344 FFDKDGIVMAIILD
+344 FLDKDGIVMAIILD
-358 TPESRWYEMSSNKIH
+358 TPESRWYNVSSNKIY

-395 AMEDVDIKAHYS
+395 ALEDVEIKAHYS
-407 LQMSIEEVD
+407 LQMSIKEVD

-422 LKFVPEAELGSII
+422 LKFVPEAELGAII

>member
-32 LPFDNINNEQAIAW
+32 LPFDNINNEQVIAW
-46 LGSGFTDMLTK
+46 LGAGFTDMLTK
-57 EMTPLDGLFLR
+57 EMTAIEGLFLR
-68 NRDDL
+68 NRSDL
-73 ENIMNNRALLL
+73 ENIMNNRGLLL

-90 RNILALGKFSRKV
+90 RNILALGKYSRKM

-109 MQFID
+109 IQFID

-139 LAEVV
+139 LTEVV
-144 KTVCT
+144 KTVIF
-149 PYLPQKKTTKKI
+149 PYLPEKKTTKKI
-161 YPDFTTPQATAIPK
+161 YPDFTTPQATAIPR
-175 TFGDR
+175 TFGER

-186 SIDDAIAALERSMAF
+186 SIDDALIELEQSMDF

-206 GGKPIEAPA
+206 GKPKEAPA
-215 KEPVAEDEWVV
+215 KEPVKEDEWVV
-226 DINNR
+226 DVNNR
-231 PFNEPSPENVNNT
+231 PFNEPLPENVNNT
-244 ALLDQVLDNLMD
+244 ALLEQVLANLMD
-256 KPYDVFIYKPTYVY
+256 KPYDIFLYKPTYVY

-305 LTQDGS
+305 LKQDGS
-311 LTIVHF
+311 LMIVHF

-337 RSVPVIR
+337 RAVPVIR
-344 FFDKDGIVMAIILD
+344 FLDKDGIVMAIILD
-358 TPESRWYEMSSNKIH
+358 TPESRWYDMSSNKIH

-395 AMEDVDIKAHYS
+395 ALEDVEIKAHYS

-422 LKFVPEAELGSII
+422 LKFVPEAELGAII

>member
-9 YNLCIMVI
+9 YSLCIMVI
-17 SVNFLAAAPKLYLYL
+17 SANFLAAAPKLYLYL
-32 LPFDNINNEQAIAW
+32 LPLDNINNEQAIAW
-46 LGSGFTDMLTK
+46 LGTGFTDMLTK
-57 EMTPLDGLFLR
+57 EMTAIEGLFLR
-68 NRDDL
+68 NRSDL
-73 ENIMNNRALLL
+73 ENIMNNRGLLL

-90 RNILALGKFSRKV
+90 RNILVLGKYSRKM
-103 DEISVD
+103 DEISID

-114 IANWEELDRREVIG
+114 IANWEELDQREVIG

-144 KTVCT
+144 KTVCI
-149 PYLPQKKTTKKI
+149 PYLPEKKTTKKI
-161 YPDFTTPQATAIPK
+161 YPDFTTPQATAIPR
-175 TFGDR
+175 TFGER

-186 SIDDAIAALERSMAF
+186 SIDAALIELEQSMDF

-206 GGKPIEAPA
+206 GKPKEVPA
-215 KEPVAEDEWVV
+215 KGPVAEDEWVV

-231 PFNEPSPENVNNT
+231 PFNEPLPENVNNT
-244 ALLDQVLDNLMD
+244 VLLDQVLANLMD

-284 VDYGIKGDII
+284 VDYGIKGDIM

-305 LTQDGS
+305 LKQDGS
-311 LTIVHF
+311 LTIVYF

-344 FFDKDGIVMAIILD
+344 FLDKDGIVMAIILD
-358 TPESRWYEMSSNKIH
+358 TPESRWYDMSSNKIH

-395 AMEDVDIKAHYS
+395 ALEDVEIKAHYS

-422 LKFVPEAELGSII
+422 LKFVPEAELGAII

>member
-9 YNLCIMVI
+9 YNLCMMVI

-32 LPFDNINNEQAIAW
+32 LPFDNNNNEQVIAW
-46 LGSGFTDMLTK
+46 LGTGFTDMLTK
-57 EMTPLDGLFLR
+57 EMTAIEGLFLR
-68 NRDDL
+68 NRSDL
-73 ENIMNNRALLL
+73 ENIMNNRGLLL

-90 RNILALGKFSRKV
+90 RNILVLGQYSRKM
-103 DEISVD
+103 DEISID

-114 IANWEELDRREVIG
+114 IANWEELDQREVIG

-139 LAEVV
+139 LADVV

-149 PYLPQKKTTKKI
+149 PYLPEKKTTKKI
-161 YPDFTTPQATAIPK
+161 YPDFTTPQATAIPR
-175 TFGDR
+175 TFGER

-186 SIDDAIAALERSMAF
+186 SIDDALIELEQSMDF

-206 GGKPIEAPA
+206 GKPKEAPA
-215 KEPVAEDEWVV
+215 KERVAEDEWVV

-231 PFNEPSPENVNNT
+231 PFNEPLPENVSNT
-244 ALLDQVLDNLMD
+244 VLLDQVLANLMD

-344 FFDKDGIVMAIILD
+344 FFDNDGIVMAIILD

-395 AMEDVDIKAHYS
+395 ALEDVDIKAHYS